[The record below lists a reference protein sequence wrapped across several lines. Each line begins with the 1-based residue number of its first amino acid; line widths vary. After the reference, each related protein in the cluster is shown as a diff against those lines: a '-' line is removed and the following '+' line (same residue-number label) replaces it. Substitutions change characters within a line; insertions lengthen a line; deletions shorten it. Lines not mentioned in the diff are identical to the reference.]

1 MNNLFQI
8 NLKNVTKNFEGLDVS
23 VLKNLSFNIS
33 ASEKVAILGSS
44 GSGKSTL
51 LHIIAGLDSPSEGKV
66 FFNNFDMESLS
77 DSKMAKLRNKH
88 IGFIYQSHHLLND
101 FSSIENVMMP
111 LIVRRGDYFKDFN
124 QAKKVLKILG
134 LGKRLNH
141 FPYQLSG
148 GERQRVAIA
157 RAMVTVPDIILADEP
172 TGNLDHKNAN
182 LIFDSFLEL
191 ADEFKTAIVFVTHD
205 LSLVKKMKKNY
216 RLASGKL
223 KSS

>member
-1 MNNLFQI
+1 MNDLFQI
-8 NLKNVTKNFEGLDVS
+8 KLKNVTKNFEGLDTP
-23 VLKNLSFNIS
+23 VLNNLSFNLN
-33 ASEKVAILGSS
+33 ASGKVAILGSS

-51 LHIIAGLDSPSEGKV
+51 LHIIAGLDSPSKGKV
-66 FFNNFDMESLS
+66 FFNNLDMASLS
-77 DSKMAKLRNKH
+77 DNKMAKLRNRH
-88 IGFIYQSHHLLND
+88 IGFIYQSHHLLSD

-111 LIVRRGDYFKDFN
+111 LIVRRGDYSKDFN

-157 RAMVTVPDIILADEP
+157 RAMVTAPNLILADEP

-191 ADEFKTAIVFVTHD
+191 ADEFKTAIVLVTHD
-205 LSLVKKMKKNY
+205 LSLAKKMKKNY

-223 KSS
+223 KSN